1 MRQEVS
7 NSSQGQTELTSKD
20 LFGVICF
27 IMTLIWPWSLFSI
40 SVLCSAT
47 SLAMSEDCPKVR
59 ELAADDWMLPQ
70 KPKSIT
76 VQWKSPAHLCRSI
89 VSTLWKLWALQ
100 AFRTLLP
107 GSLTLAISTS
117 SCWDLGH
124 SRSMALW
131 CSGHPHSLSFS
142 QWFSFSFTFSSGAV
156 V

>member
-7 NSSQGQTELTSKD
+7 NSSQGKTELTSKG

-27 IMTLIWPWSLFSI
+27 IVTLIWPWSLFSI
-40 SVLCSAT
+40 SVLCSVT
-47 SLAMSEDCPKVR
+47 SLAMSEDRPKVS

-100 AFRTLLP
+100 AFHTLLP
-107 GSLTLAISTS
+107 GSLMLVVSTS

-124 SRSMALW
+124 GRSMALW
-131 CSGHPHSLSFS
+131 CSGHPLSLSFS
-142 QWFSFSFTFSSGAV
+142 Q
-156 V
+156 